1 MTLQLIVAD
10 QANATRKAINAEIN
24 WIKQYF
30 VSGET
35 NNATD
40 PLK

>member
-24 WIKQYF
+24 KQYF